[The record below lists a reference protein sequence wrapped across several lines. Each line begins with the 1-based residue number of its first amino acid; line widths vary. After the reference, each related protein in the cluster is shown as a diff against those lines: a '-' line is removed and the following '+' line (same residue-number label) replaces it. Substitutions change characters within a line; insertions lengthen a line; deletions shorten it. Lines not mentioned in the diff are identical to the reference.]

1 MDDQNEIQQESAK
14 KDDLY
19 ISSKIIMH
27 CDPRS
32 PIAEAYRTLRTN
44 LYYVNKDKT
53 LKTMLVTS
61 CRPEEGK
68 TLTTVNLAI
77 TLAEIGN
84 NVLLVDTDMR
94 RPALHAMFN
103 IEKDPGLSDVLRGNF
118 SWDKVLVKTGIENL
132 SVIPAGH
139 IPKNPS
145 ELIGGDKMRDL
156 IKEQASFFDIVL
168 FDTASILSV
177 TDASVLS
184 TMVDGVLLVILADK
198 TPREAAQR
206 SVNLMHKINAKMLG
220 VVFNAVDIT
229 REGYYYYYYSAEKRA
244 HRRKT

>member
-1 MDDQNEIQQESAK
+1 MEEMKEQFK
-14 KDDLY
+14 KDEQY

-44 LYYVNKDKT
+44 LYYVNKDKS
-53 LKTMLVTS
+53 LKTILVTS

-68 TLTTVNLAI
+68 TLTIVNLAI

-103 IEKDPGLSDVLRGNF
+103 IEKDPGLSDVLRGNMT
-118 SWDKVLVKTGIENL
+118 WDKVLVKTGIDNL
-132 SVIPAGH
+132 SVITAGH

-145 ELIGGDKMRDL
+145 ELIGGDKMKEL
-156 IKEQASFFDIVL
+156 IKEQTAFFDVVL
-168 FDTASILSV
+168 FDSASILSV
-177 TDASVLS
+177 TDASILS
-184 TMVDGVLLVILADK
+184 TMVDGVLVVILADK

-206 SVNLMHKINAKMLG
+206 SVSLLRKINAKVLG
-220 VVFNAVDIT
+220 VVFNAVDVT
-229 REGYYYYYYSAEKRA
+229 REGYYYYYYSADKRA
-244 HRRKT
+244 HRKKE